1 MAQAKSKNTKPPISR
16 HIHRGLR
23 EGALYL
29 LIAIAIVLMLALLTY
44 DSRDPGWSHVGPR
57 EFAENLVG
65 PVGAWFADVFLY
77 WFGYMAFLVPVMVAY
92 SAWLIIR
99 KRTAD
104 DRFDKHLFAVRWTGF
119 IAMVISG
126 CGLAGMHIAIE
137 AGALPGQL
145 AGGVLGRE
153 IGNAGLAHAMNVVG
167 ATVVLLAFFLASI
180 TLFTGMSWLYVID
193 MTGKYSLQLHA
204 WATDRWQRFTE
215 KRTEHKQE
223 QKVKQERKQ
232 MFEVVQKK
240 EEKRKAITPK
250 LKIEPK
256 IKPAKRVSEREFKEQ
271 QIPLFSGEAGTELP
285 GLSLLDDLKE
295 QEFGYS
301 SEALEALSRLL
312 EIKLGDFNISAE
324 VVAVMP
330 GPVITRFEILPAAG
344 TKASKITGLAR
355 DLARSMSVV
364 SVRVVEVIPG
374 KSTIG
379 IEIPNEKREIINFQE
394 IMKSESFEKM
404 KSPLTIGLGKD
415 ISGIPVSADLAK
427 MPHLLVAGTTGS
439 GKSVAINAMLLS
451 LLYKATAK
459 EVRMILIDPKMLE
472 LNVYEGIPHLLCPVV
487 TDMKDATNALRWS
500 VAEMER
506 RYKLMSQLGVRNLAG
521 FNKKVND
528 AIERGEPIQ
537 DPMYKREDAFDP
549 DAPPPTLEA
558 MPYIVVIIDE
568 FADMMMV
575 VGKKAEELIARLA
588 QKARAAGINMVLAT
602 QRPSVDVV
610 TGLIKANV
618 PTRIAFQ
625 VSSRIDSRTILDQMG
640 AEQLLGHGDML
651 YYQPGITPV
660 PERIHGAF
668 VDDHEVHAVVAHL
681 KTLGEPDYIEAVLEE
696 SQADIPGIA
705 AEPGQGGDEMDPLYD
720 QAVAIVTESRKA
732 SISYVQRRLKVGYN
746 RSASM
751 LEQMEAQGVISSLG
765 SNGQREVIAPPPP
778 KD

>member
-1 MAQAKSKNTKPPISR
+1 MAQAKNKNTNPPIAK

-29 LIAIAIVLMLALLTY
+29 LIAVAIVLMLALLTY

-57 EFAENLVG
+57 EYAENLVG

-104 DRFDKHLFAVRWTGF
+104 DRFDRHLFAVRWTGF
-119 IAMVISG
+119 IVMVVSG
-126 CGLAGMHIAIE
+126 CGLAGMHIAVD

-153 IGNAGLAHAMNVVG
+153 IGNAGLANAMNVVG
-167 ATVVLLAFFLASI
+167 ATVVLWAFFLASI
-180 TLFTGMSWLYVID
+180 TLFTGVSWLYVID
-193 MTGKYSLQLHA
+193 FTGKYSLRLHA
-204 WATDRWQRFTE
+204 WVTQRWQQFME
-215 KRTEHKQE
+215 KRTKQKQE

-240 EEKRKAITPK
+240 EEKRKAVTPK

-256 IKPAKRVSEREFKEQ
+256 IKPEKRVSEREFKEQ

-285 GLSLLDDLKE
+285 GLSLLDDPRE

-301 SEALEALSRLL
+301 AEALEALSRLL

-330 GPVITRFEILPAAG
+330 GPVITRFEIQPAAG

-404 KSPLTIGLGKD
+404 KSPLTIGLGKN
-415 ISGIPVSADLAK
+415 ISGVPVSADLAK

-459 EVRMILIDPKMLE
+459 DVRMILIDPKMLE

-500 VAEMER
+500 VGEMER
-506 RYKLMSQLGVRNLAG
+506 RYKLMSQLGVRNLTG
-521 FNKKVND
+521 FNKKVNE
-528 AIERGEPIQ
+528 AIERGEPMP
-537 DPMYKREDAFDP
+537 DPLYKREDAFDP
-549 DAPPPTLEA
+549 DAPPPTLEP

-660 PERIHGAF
+660 PERVHGAF

-696 SQADIPGIA
+696 SQAEIPGIA

-720 QAVAIVTESRKA
+720 QAVAIVTETRKA

-746 RSASM
+746 RSATM

>member
-1 MAQAKSKNTKPPISR
+1 MAQAKNKNTNPPIAK

-29 LIAIAIVLMLALLTY
+29 LIAVAIVLMLALLTY

-57 EFAENLVG
+57 EYAENLVG

-104 DRFDKHLFAVRWTGF
+104 DRFDRHLFAVRWTGF
-119 IAMVISG
+119 IVMVVSG
-126 CGLAGMHIAIE
+126 CGLAGMHIAVD

-153 IGNAGLAHAMNVVG
+153 IGNAGLANAMNVVG
-167 ATVVLLAFFLASI
+167 ATVVLWAFFLASI
-180 TLFTGMSWLYVID
+180 TLFTGVSWLYVID
-193 MTGKYSLQLHA
+193 FTGKYSLRLHA
-204 WATDRWQRFTE
+204 WVTQRWQQFME
-215 KRTEHKQE
+215 KRTEQKQE

-240 EEKRKAITPK
+240 EEKRKAVTPK

-256 IKPAKRVSEREFKEQ
+256 IKPEKRVSEREFKEQ

-285 GLSLLDDLKE
+285 GLSLLDDPRE

-301 SEALEALSRLL
+301 AEALEALSRLL

-330 GPVITRFEILPAAG
+330 GPVITRFEIQPAAG

-404 KSPLTIGLGKD
+404 KSPLTIGLGKN
-415 ISGIPVSADLAK
+415 ISGVPVSADLAK

-459 EVRMILIDPKMLE
+459 DVRMILIDPKMLE

-500 VAEMER
+500 VGEMER
-506 RYKLMSQLGVRNLAG
+506 RYKLMSQLGVRNLTG
-521 FNKKVND
+521 FNKKVNES
-528 AIERGEPIQ
+528 IERGEPMP
-537 DPMYKREDAFDP
+537 DPLYKREDAFDP
-549 DAPPPTLEA
+549 DAPPPTLEP

-660 PERIHGAF
+660 PERVHGAF

-696 SQADIPGIA
+696 SQAEIPGIA

-720 QAVAIVTESRKA
+720 QAVAIVTETRKA

-746 RSASM
+746 RSATM

>member
-1 MAQAKSKNTKPPISR
+1 MAQAKNKNTNPPIAK

-29 LIAIAIVLMLALLTY
+29 LIAVAIVLMLALLTY

-57 EFAENLVG
+57 EYAENLVG

-104 DRFDKHLFAVRWTGF
+104 DRFDRHLFAVRWTGF
-119 IAMVISG
+119 IVMVVSG
-126 CGLAGMHIAIE
+126 CGLAGMHIAVD

-153 IGNAGLAHAMNVVG
+153 IGNAGLANAMNVVG
-167 ATVVLLAFFLASI
+167 ATVVLWAFFLASI
-180 TLFTGMSWLYVID
+180 TLFTGVSWLYVID
-193 MTGKYSLQLHA
+193 FTGKYSLRLHA
-204 WATDRWQRFTE
+204 WVTQRWQKFME
-215 KRTEHKQE
+215 KRTEQKQE

-240 EEKRKAITPK
+240 EEKRKAVTPK

-256 IKPAKRVSEREFKEQ
+256 IKPEKRVSEREFKEQ

-285 GLSLLDDLKE
+285 GLSLLDDPRE

-301 SEALEALSRLL
+301 AEALEALSRLL

-330 GPVITRFEILPAAG
+330 GPVITRFEIQPAAG

-404 KSPLTIGLGKD
+404 KSPLTIGLGKN
-415 ISGIPVSADLAK
+415 ISGVPVSADLAK

-459 EVRMILIDPKMLE
+459 DVRMILIDPKMLE

-500 VAEMER
+500 VGEMER
-506 RYKLMSQLGVRNLAG
+506 RYKLMSQLGVRNLTG
-521 FNKKVND
+521 FNKKVNES
-528 AIERGEPIQ
+528 IERGEPMP
-537 DPMYKREDAFDP
+537 DPLYKREDAFDP
-549 DAPPPTLEA
+549 DAPPPTLEP

-660 PERIHGAF
+660 PERVHGAF

-696 SQADIPGIA
+696 SQAEIPGIA

-720 QAVAIVTESRKA
+720 QAVAIVTETRKA

-746 RSASM
+746 RSATM

>member
-1 MAQAKSKNTKPPISR
+1 MAQAKNKNTNPPIAK

-29 LIAIAIVLMLALLTY
+29 LIAVAIVLMLALLTY

-57 EFAENLVG
+57 EYAENLVG

-104 DRFDKHLFAVRWTGF
+104 DRFDRHLFAVRWTGF
-119 IAMVISG
+119 IVMVISG
-126 CGLAGMHIAIE
+126 CGLAGMHIAVD

-153 IGNAGLAHAMNVVG
+153 IGNAGLANAMNVVG
-167 ATVVLLAFFLASI
+167 ATVVLWAFFLASI
-180 TLFTGMSWLYVID
+180 TLFTGVSWLYVID
-193 MTGKYSLQLHA
+193 FTGKYSLRLHA
-204 WATDRWQRFTE
+204 WVTQRWQQFME
-215 KRTEHKQE
+215 KRTEQKQE

-240 EEKRKAITPK
+240 EEKRKAVTPK

-256 IKPAKRVSEREFKEQ
+256 IKPEKRVSEREFKEQ

-285 GLSLLDDLKE
+285 GLSLLDDPRE

-301 SEALEALSRLL
+301 AEALEALSRLL

-330 GPVITRFEILPAAG
+330 GPVITRFEIQPAAG

-404 KSPLTIGLGKD
+404 KSPLTIGLGKN
-415 ISGIPVSADLAK
+415 ISGVPVSADLAK

-459 EVRMILIDPKMLE
+459 DVRMILIDPKMLE

-500 VAEMER
+500 VGEMER
-506 RYKLMSQLGVRNLAG
+506 RYKLMSQLGVRNLTG
-521 FNKKVND
+521 FNKKVNES
-528 AIERGEPIQ
+528 IERGEPMP
-537 DPMYKREDAFDP
+537 DPLYKREDAFDP
-549 DAPPPTLEA
+549 DAPPPTLEP

-660 PERIHGAF
+660 PERVHGAF

-696 SQADIPGIA
+696 SQAEIPGIA

-720 QAVAIVTESRKA
+720 QAVAIVTETRKA

-746 RSASM
+746 RSATM

>member
-1 MAQAKSKNTKPPISR
+1 MAQAKNKNTNPPIAK

-29 LIAIAIVLMLALLTY
+29 LIAVAIVLMLALLTY

-57 EFAENLVG
+57 EYAENLVG

-104 DRFDKHLFAVRWTGF
+104 DRFDRHLFAVRWTGF
-119 IAMVISG
+119 IVMVISG
-126 CGLAGMHIAIE
+126 CGLAGMHIAVD

-153 IGNAGLAHAMNVVG
+153 IGNAGLANAMNVVG
-167 ATVVLLAFFLASI
+167 ATVVLWAFFLASI
-180 TLFTGMSWLYVID
+180 TLFTGVSWLYVID
-193 MTGKYSLQLHA
+193 FTGKYSLRLHA
-204 WATDRWQRFTE
+204 WVTQRWQKFME
-215 KRTEHKQE
+215 KRTEQKQE

-240 EEKRKAITPK
+240 EEKRKAVTPK

-256 IKPAKRVSEREFKEQ
+256 IKPEKRVSEREFKEQ

-285 GLSLLDDLKE
+285 GLSLLDDPRE

-301 SEALEALSRLL
+301 AEALEALSRLL

-330 GPVITRFEILPAAG
+330 GPVITRFEIQPAAG

-404 KSPLTIGLGKD
+404 KSPLTIGLGKN
-415 ISGIPVSADLAK
+415 ISGVPVSADLAK

-459 EVRMILIDPKMLE
+459 DVRMILIDPKMLE

-500 VAEMER
+500 VGEMER
-506 RYKLMSQLGVRNLAG
+506 RYKLMSQLGVRNLTG
-521 FNKKVND
+521 FNKKVNES
-528 AIERGEPIQ
+528 IERGEPMP
-537 DPMYKREDAFDP
+537 DPLYKREDAFDP
-549 DAPPPTLEA
+549 DAPPPTLEP

-660 PERIHGAF
+660 PERVHGAF

-696 SQADIPGIA
+696 SQAEIPGIA

-720 QAVAIVTESRKA
+720 QAVAIVTETRKA

-746 RSASM
+746 RSATM